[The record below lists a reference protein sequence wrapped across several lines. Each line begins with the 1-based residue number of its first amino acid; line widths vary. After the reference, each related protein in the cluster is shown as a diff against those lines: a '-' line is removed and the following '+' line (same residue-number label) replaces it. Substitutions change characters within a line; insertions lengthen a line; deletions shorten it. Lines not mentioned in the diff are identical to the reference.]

1 MKFKKSLK
9 KKDPSL
15 DLKKLNWSR
24 TIELT
29 LGIVLLKKESSL
41 VWGDR
46 LKLLMR
52 VRLPEMRE
60 FDFND
65 GQYNAMNPLLG
76 KILKNAD

>member
-41 VWGDR
+41 VWGDG

-52 VRLPEMRE
+52 VRLPELRE
-60 FDFND
+60 FYYND
-65 GQYNAMNPLLG
+65 R
-76 KILKNAD
+76 